1 MNRISSMLKFLLD
14 RIDTVDTKMDDIGT
28 IYSNVTNKA
37 IAVNPPSIDTYVV
50 GASVSLPA
58 GTYIIEGY
66 WTFSGG
72 NPNADRNIDVDLS
85 TNGTSSSSG
94 VLARQR
100 VVTARQVYSRLSV
113 TRIITLNSATTI
125 YVKGSSST
133 PTDSAENGIR
143 AIRIK

>member
-14 RIDTVDTKMDDIGT
+14 RIDTVDTKMDGIGT
-28 IYSNVTNKA
+28 IYSAIANKA
-37 IAVNPPSIDTYVV
+37 IAVNPPSINTYVV

-72 NPNADRNIDVDLS
+72 NSDSERNIDVDLS
-85 TNGTSSSSG
+85 TNGTSASTG
-94 VLARQR
+94 MLARQR
-100 VVTARQVYSRLSV
+100 VITRQVYSRLSV
-113 TRIITLNSATTI
+113 TRIITLNSATTV

>member
-66 WTFSGG
+66 WTFPPGG
-72 NPNADRNIDVDLS
+72 GGARNIDVDLS
-85 TNGTSSSSG
+85 TSSG
-94 VLARQR
+94 PTATGALARQR
-100 VVTARQVYSRLSV
+100 IVSGDANWARLNV
-113 TRIITLNSATTI
+113 TRIVKFNSATTV
-125 YVKGSSST
+125 YVKGSANK
-133 PTDSAENGIR
+133 PVDSGENQIR